1 MTGPSWRAALFVLVL
16 LFAAGAARAQ
26 TPDAVADFYRGKTVT
41 LQVGSEAGGG
51 YDQVGRLVARHIGRY
66 IPGQPAV
73 IVQNV
78 PGAGGL
84 QLLNNL
90 YGVAPKDGTVI
101 GAGISGTPTG
111 ALLTPNVAKFD
122 PRRFAWLGSAG
133 TETLIVVVSDRAPV
147 KVLDALYK
155 TELVVGGTASG
166 SASVDFPAVTNALLG
181 TRFKVVAGYTGAGQV
196 VKLAMPGGEVD
207 GCAAYVWT
215 ALKTS
220 YAKELAAGNIRV
232 LAQWGTAKDPELP
245 DVPLF
250 PTGKSE
256 ADRNL
261 LEILYA
267 RQDYGRPYMAPPGVP
282 AERVAALRRAFAAIF
297 KDESFRADAEKQKLD
312 LNWVSAETLEALT
325 VRLMASPPEVVQRLH
340 ALLGS

>member
-1 MTGPSWRAALFVLVL
+1 MSKTAKLLAAAILAVGL
-16 LFAAGAARAQ
+16 APADAARSQ
-26 TPDAVADFYRGKTVT
+26 DAVADFYRGRTVI

-66 IPGQPAV
+66 IPGQPSV

-84 QLLNNL
+84 QLLNQL

-111 ALLTPNVAKFD
+111 ALLTPNIAKFD

-133 TETLIVVVSDRAPV
+133 TEALIVVITDRAPV
-147 KVLDALYK
+147 QNLEQLYK
-155 TELVVGGTASG
+155 TELVVGATASG

-181 TRFKVVAGYTGAGQV
+181 TRFKVVSGYTGAGAV
-196 VKLAMPGGEVD
+196 VKLAMPSGEVD
-207 GCAAYVWT
+207 GCAAYVWS

-220 YAKELAAGNIRV
+220 YAKELAAGKIRV
-232 LAQWGTAKDPELP
+232 LAQWGTEKDAELP

-250 PTGKSE
+250 PAGKTAS
-256 ADRNL
+256 DRSL
-261 LEILYA
+261 FEILYA
-267 RQDYGRPYMAPPGVP
+267 RQNYGRPYMAPPGVP
-282 AERVAALRRAFAAIF
+282 PERIAALRAAFAAIF
-297 KDESFRADAEKQKLD
+297 EDASFRSDAERQKLD
-312 LNWVSAETLEALT
+312 LNWVSAATLEALT
-325 VRLMASPPEVVQRLH
+325 ERLMASPPDVVARLH

>member
-1 MTGPSWRAALFVLVL
+1 MSKAVRLLAGAVLAVALVEADAALS
-16 LFAAGAARAQ
+16 Q
-26 TPDAVADFYRGKTVT
+26 DAVADFYRGRTVI

-66 IPGQPAV
+66 IPGQPSV

-84 QLLNNL
+84 QLLNQL

-111 ALLTPNVAKFD
+111 ALLTPSIAKFD

-133 TETLIVVVSDRAPV
+133 TETLIVVVTDRAPV
-147 KVLDALYK
+147 KTLDELTRK
-155 TELVVGGTASG
+155 ELVVGGTASG
-166 SASVDFPAVTNALLG
+166 SASVDFPVVTNALLG
-181 TRFKVVAGYTGAGQV
+181 TRFKVVSGYTGAGAV
-196 VKLAMPGGEVD
+196 VKLAMPSGEVD
-207 GCAAYVWT
+207 GCAAYVWS

-220 YAKELAAGNIRV
+220 YAKELAAGKIRV
-232 LAQWGTAKDPELP
+232 LAQWGTEKDPELP

-250 PTGKSE
+250 PAGKTAS
-256 ADRNL
+256 DRAL
-261 LEILYA
+261 FDILYA
-267 RQDYGRPYMAPPGVP
+267 RQNYGRPYMAPPGVP
-282 AERVAALRRAFAAIF
+282 PARIAALRAAFAAIF
-297 KDESFRADAEKQKLD
+297 DDAAFRSDAERQKLD
-312 LNWVSAETLEALT
+312 LNWVSAATLEALT
-325 VRLMASPPEVVQRLH
+325 ERLMASPPDVVARVH

>member
-1 MTGPSWRAALFVLVL
+1 MIDPARLIAASVLAL
-16 LFAAGAARAQ
+16 LLGASQAARGQ
-26 TPDAVADFYRGKTVT
+26 NAVGDFYRGKTVI

-73 IVQNV
+73 IVQNL

-84 QLLNNL
+84 QLLNTL
-90 YGVAPKDGTVI
+90 YSVAPKDGTVI

-111 ALLTPNVAKFD
+111 ALLTPNIAKFD
-122 PRRFAWLGSAG
+122 PRHFAWLGSAG
-133 TETLIVVVSDRAPV
+133 TETQIVVISDRAPV
-147 KVLDALYK
+147 QTLDALFNK
-155 TELVVGGTASG
+155 ELVVGGTASG

-181 TRFKVVAGYTGAGQV
+181 TRFKVVSGYTGAGQV

-207 GCAAYVWT
+207 GCAVYVWS

-220 YAKELAAGNIRV
+220 YAKELAAGKVRV
-232 LAQWGTAKDPELP
+232 LAQWGTEKDPELP
-245 DVPLF
+245 NVPLF
-250 PTGKSE
+250 PPGKTE
-256 ADRNL
+256 PDRSV

-267 RQDYGRPYMAPPGVP
+267 RQNYGRPYMAPPGVP
-282 AERVAALRRAFAAIF
+282 AERIAALRAAFRAIF
-297 KDESFRADAEKQKLD
+297 ADAGFRADAEKQKLD

-325 VRLMASPPEVVQRLH
+325 ARLMASPPEVVARVH
-340 ALLGS
+340 GLLGS